1 MAEVIGKEHRIYR
14 YLIILV
20 IVAAINTLLARF
32 ATVVWSS
39 APGASDLYF
48 AIAFMIPFTLWF
60 GAWGAIAAYAG
71 CIIGAGLGTMPF
83 SVNLYWSLADLWQ
96 VLIPLIAFK
105 LFHADVSL
113 KSKRDFFIFLV
124 FGCLLNSLV
133 GASWGSTMLSAG
145 GVSGWSDALYTLVT
159 WFTGNLIVTLVIT
172 TLLLK
177 YVTRYV
183 VNQGLF
189 VKKYWF

>member
-20 IVAAINTLLARF
+20 IVTAINTLLARF

-71 CIIGAGLGTMPF
+71 CILGAGLGTMPL

-105 LFHADVSL
+105 LFHAEVSL
-113 KSKRDFFIFLV
+113 RSKRDFFIFFV
-124 FGCLLNSLV
+124 FGCLLNSLA
-133 GASWGSTMLSAG
+133 GAIWGSTTLAVG
-145 GVSGWSDALYTLVT
+145 GVSGWSDTPNTLVT

-172 TLLLK
+172 SLLLR
-177 YVTRYV
+177 YVTRFV
-183 VNQGLF
+183 VNRGLF
-189 VKKYWF
+189 VKNYWF

>member
-1 MAEVIGKEHRIYR
+1 
-14 YLIILV
+14 
-20 IVAAINTLLARF
+20 
-32 ATVVWSS
+32 
-39 APGASDLYF
+39 
-48 AIAFMIPFTLWF
+48 MIPFTLWF

-71 CIIGAGLGTMPF
+71 CIIGAGLGTMPL

-113 KSKRDFFIFLV
+113 KSKRDFLIFLV

-133 GASWGSTMLSAG
+133 GASWGSTMLSVG
-145 GVSGWSDALYTLVT
+145 GVSGWSDALNTLVT

-172 TLLLK
+172 T
-177 YVTRYV
+177 
-183 VNQGLF
+183 QGLF

>member
-1 MAEVIGKEHRIYR
+1 MAEVTGKEHRIYR

-20 IVAAINTLLARF
+20 IVTAINTLLARF

-71 CIIGAGLGTMPF
+71 CILGAGLGTMPL

-113 KSKRDFFIFLV
+113 KSKRDFLIFLV

-133 GASWGSTMLSAG
+133 GSIWGSTMLSVG
-145 GVSGWSDALYTLVT
+145 GVSGWSDTPNTLVT

-172 TLLLK
+172 SLLLR
-177 YVTRYV
+177 YVTRYI
-183 VNQGLF
+183 
-189 VKKYWF
+189 VKWNLEVKGYWF

>member
-1 MAEVIGKEHRIYR
+1 
-14 YLIILV
+14 
-20 IVAAINTLLARF
+20 
-32 ATVVWSS
+32 
-39 APGASDLYF
+39 
-48 AIAFMIPFTLWF
+48 MIPFTLWF

-71 CIIGAGLGTMPF
+71 CIFGALGDMPL

-105 LFHADVSL
+105 LFHADISL
-113 KSKRDFFIFLV
+113 KSKRDFLIFLV

-133 GASWGSTMLSAG
+133 GAIWGSTMLSVG
-145 GVSGWSDALYTLVT
+145 GVSGWSDALNTLVT

>member
-1 MAEVIGKEHRIYR
+1 MAEVTGKEHRIYR

-20 IVAAINTLLARF
+20 IVTVINTLLARF

-71 CIIGAGLGTMPF
+71 CILGAGLGTMPL

-105 LFHADVSL
+105 LFHAEVSL
-113 KSKRDFFIFLV
+113 RSKRDFFIFFV
-124 FGCLLNSLV
+124 FGCLLNSLA
-133 GASWGSTMLSAG
+133 GAIWGSTTLAVG
-145 GVSGWSDALYTLVT
+145 GVSGWSDTPNTLVT

-172 TLLLK
+172 SLLLR
-177 YVTRYV
+177 YVTRFV
-183 VNQGLF
+183 VNRGLF
-189 VKKYWF
+189 VKNYWF